1 MADVDPVLRA
11 EGLTKD
17 YGSVLALDSLTLE
30 IGGGTTGLVGANGA
44 GKSTLLK
51 ILLGLI
57 PPTGG
62 RAEVLGHDIATE
74 GEAIRAAV
82 GYLPEHDCLPPDVSA
97 SDFVV
102 HLAMMSGLPRVAAR
116 ERAAEVLRH
125 VGLAEERY
133 RPMGGY
139 STGMKQKAKLAQ
151 ALAHDPRLVLLD
163 EPTNG
168 LDPAARD
175 EMLGLVRRIGHD
187 FGIAVIVTSHL
198 LGELERVSDNVVVL
212 DGGRLLR
219 ASRTDEFLDATGV
232 LLVEVL
238 GDDAQARMTDALT
251 TAGVAAAARG
261 SLITVDAAERP
272 VDVRD
277 LIRDTASDLGLG
289 LVRLQVDHRRIE
301 DVFADADTADTDA
314 APPPAPR
321 TPEPTP
327 RGCPVSDPSA
337 ATPAGSSVIHD
348 LGYRP
353 YTGPRLGPGAIARAL
368 TVTGFRNAFG
378 LGRSGKSKVLP
389 FALLAL
395 NLLPAIIVGGV
406 MVFVGLDELPI
417 GYAQYASTTQVLLGI
432 FVASQAPVLFSRDL
446 RHGTISLYLA
456 RPLRSS
462 TYAVARWVSL
472 LGATLVFLLL
482 PILILYAVAL
492 LGELDVAEQTR
503 QMGVAVVL
511 ALLLALSLAG
521 VSGLIASWSTRRG
534 FAVVA
539 TIALLVIANGIVT
552 AIQGISQEEGKPRV
566 GEVAGLFS
574 PYSLYRGL
582 MSAWADGDTPT
593 PPTSTG
599 MELAYLAVFA
609 GLSAACLAG
618 LVWRY
623 RRVATA

>member
-1 MADVDPVLRA
+1 VADVDPVVRV

-17 YGSVLALDSLTLE
+17 YGPVLALDALTLD

-51 ILLGLI
+51 LLLGLI
-57 PPTGG
+57 PATGG

-74 GEAIRAAV
+74 GESIRAAV

-102 HLAMMSGLPRVAAR
+102 HMAMMSGLPRVAAR

-232 LLVEVL
+232 LLVEAM
-238 GDDAQARMTDALT
+238 GHDAQSRMAAALT
-251 TAGVAAAARG
+251 NAGVATAARG
-261 SLITVDAAERP
+261 TMLTVDASVDTSDGA

-277 LIRDTASDLGLG
+277 LIRDAASDLGLG

-301 DVFADADTADTDA
+301 DVFADADADADSDVGTAA
-314 APPPAPR
+314 Q
-321 TPEPTP
+321 
-327 RGCPVSDPSA
+327 
-337 ATPAGSSVIHD
+337 
-348 LGYRP
+348 
-353 YTGPRLGPGAIARAL
+353 PG
-368 TVTGFRNAFG
+368 G
-378 LGRSGKSKVLP
+378 
-389 FALLAL
+389 
-395 NLLPAIIVGGV
+395 
-406 MVFVGLDELPI
+406 
-417 GYAQYASTTQVLLGI
+417 AS
-432 FVASQAPVLFSRDL
+432 
-446 RHGTISLYLA
+446 
-456 RPLRSS
+456 
-462 TYAVARWVSL
+462 
-472 LGATLVFLLL
+472 
-482 PILILYAVAL
+482 
-492 LGELDVAEQTR
+492 
-503 QMGVAVVL
+503 
-511 ALLLALSLAG
+511 
-521 VSGLIASWSTRRG
+521 
-534 FAVVA
+534 
-539 TIALLVIANGIVT
+539 
-552 AIQGISQEEGKPRV
+552 
-566 GEVAGLFS
+566 
-574 PYSLYRGL
+574 
-582 MSAWADGDTPT
+582 
-593 PPTSTG
+593 
-599 MELAYLAVFA
+599 
-609 GLSAACLAG
+609 
-618 LVWRY
+618 
-623 RRVATA
+623 